1 MFFFAIWISS
11 LMKCLFRTLT
21 HLKNCAVFLLVIFD
35 NSLHILDSS
44 SLLDICVAKI
54 FLLACALCF
63 HFLISVFCYRVLS
76 PFYQFVVLWTEL
88 LLPKSRSQ
96 KVSPVFRSFI
106 MWGLTFR
113 PMTPLELIFVYGVRY
128 GSEYIAVARGWPG
141 RWWQRRER
149 KEARRRLWSPSNPLY
164 MYLFLCPSLK

>member
-63 HFLISVFCYRVLS
+63 HFPNIVF
-76 PFYQFVVLWTEL
+76 
-88 LLPKSRSQ
+88 
-96 KVSPVFRSFI
+96 
-106 MWGLTFR
+106 
-113 PMTPLELIFVYGVRY
+113 
-128 GSEYIAVARGWPG
+128 
-141 RWWQRRER
+141 
-149 KEARRRLWSPSNPLY
+149 
-164 MYLFLCPSLK
+164 